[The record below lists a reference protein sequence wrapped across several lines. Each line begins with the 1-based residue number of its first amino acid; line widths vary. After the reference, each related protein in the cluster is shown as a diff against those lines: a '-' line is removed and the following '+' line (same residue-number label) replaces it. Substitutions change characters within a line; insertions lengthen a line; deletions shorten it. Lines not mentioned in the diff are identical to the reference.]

1 MICRSRRIVWIL
13 AFWLLAGGLGSA
25 PVLALESHQT
35 PSSDALPLDP
45 AVTKGRLDN
54 GLSYFLRVHRQPEKR
69 MALWLAVNA
78 GSMQE
83 DDDQQGLAHFLEH
96 MAFNGT
102 RRFRKQEIVDYLET
116 IGMRFGPDV
125 NAYTSFDETVYMLEV
140 PTDNPEYMEKAFLIL
155 HEWAQG
161 IVLDPEEVE
170 KERGVVLEERRASL
184 GAQSRIR
191 DQQFPVIFK
200 GSRYATRLPIGTEE
214 ILKTAQPEALKRFYR
229 DWYRPGLMAVI
240 AVGDFDGQEVEKAI
254 RERFSDLKGP
264 ENPRPRVV
272 HPVPPH
278 EETLVSIV
286 TDPEVPG
293 TSVSLLKKLPA
304 LPQNSRAAY
313 RQMVIE
319 RLFHAMLN
327 ARLEE
332 KRRTAAAPF
341 RFSMSQTVRSMVR
354 SADILVQ
361 AAMAKQDRIAESME
375 TLLTEAERATVHGFQ
390 PSELDRVKKEMLRG
404 YETSAREKDKVR
416 SRRYTSEIL
425 RHFLVGEGMPGID
438 YELKLLKELLPGI
451 DADALNVVAHE
462 WGRPG
467 NRVVTVTALEGTQVP
482 KQEALLA
489 LMDRGDR
496 KVEAY
501 QDQAKAGPLVPEP
514 PADGRIAEE
523 SRIPEL
529 GITVWKLSNGVQV
542 ILKPTDF
549 KNDEVLLSGF
559 SPGGHSLASDQDYP
573 SALYADSVVGT
584 GGAGGFSA
592 VELEKALAGKVV
604 QVSTSIFELEETV
617 RGRASPQDLETMLQ
631 LVYLRL
637 TAPRLDPDAIAAWKA
652 NALESV
658 RNRLVM
664 PQAVFGDRLQEVLSR
679 NHLRRRPP
687 TEESLGRM
695 DPEKALEIYR
705 ERFQD
710 ASDFTFVL
718 VGNLDLKALRGPL
731 LTYLGGLPSSR
742 RDEKWRDVGVQSP
755 KEVVRFEVKKGL
767 EPQSRVHL
775 QFLGEA
781 GWSRQSRH
789 DLTSL
794 ARVLSIR
801 LREVLREDM
810 GGTYGVR
817 VRSRLRRRP
826 TESYSFTISFGCA
839 PENVDQ
845 LVKAALD
852 EIEKLREHGVD
863 DEILVKVREGQIRSR
878 EVSLRRNGFW
888 LNRLAGHYRYGTDP
902 RLVLEYQP
910 LVESVTSDRMRDTL
924 SRYLNPER
932 YVMGVLN
939 PEKTAPAAD

>member
-25 PVLALESHQT
+25 AVPAVESHQS
-35 PSSDALPLDP
+35 PASDALPLDP

-54 GLSYFLRVHRQPEKR
+54 GLSYFVRVHRQPEKR

-161 IVLDPEEVE
+161 IVLDPDEVE

-200 GSRYATRLPIGTEE
+200 GSRYAQRLPIGTEE
-214 ILKTAQPEALKRFYR
+214 VLKAARPEDLKRFYR
-229 DWYRPGLMAVI
+229 DWYRPDLMAVI
-240 AVGDFDGQEVEKAI
+240 AVGDFDGKQVEKAI
-254 RERFSDLKGP
+254 RERFGDLTGP
-264 ENPRPRVV
+264 KNPRPRVI

-293 TSVSLLKKLPA
+293 TSVSLLKKLPS

-332 KRRTAAAPF
+332 KRRTATAPF

-361 AAMAKQDRIAESME
+361 AAMAKQDQIAQSME
-375 TLLTEAERATVHGFQ
+375 TLLTEVDRATVHGFQ
-390 PSELDRVKKEMLRG
+390 PSELERAKKEMLRG
-404 YETSAREKDKVR
+404 YETAAREKDKVR

-438 YELKLLKELLPGI
+438 YELELLKELLPGI
-451 DADALNVVAHE
+451 AADDLNAVARE

-467 NRVVTVTALEGTQVP
+467 SRVVTVTALEGTQVP
-482 KQEALLA
+482 DEEALLA
-489 LMDRGDR
+489 LMDRGGR

-514 PADGRIAEE
+514 PAAGSIAGE

-529 GITVWKLSNGVQV
+529 GVTVWKLSNGVRV
-542 ILKPTDF
+542 VLKPTDF
-549 KNDEVLLSGF
+549 KNDEILLSGF

-584 GGAGGFSA
+584 SGAGGFSA
-592 VELEKALAGKVV
+592 VELEKTLAGKVV
-604 QVSTSIFELEETV
+604 RVSTSIFELEETV
-617 RGRASPQDLETMLQ
+617 RGRASPQDMETMLQ
-631 LVYLRL
+631 LIYLRM

-664 PQAVFGDRLQEVLSR
+664 PQAVFGDRLQEVLSQ

-695 DPEKALEIYR
+695 DPQKALEIYR

-710 ASDFTFVL
+710 AGDFTFVL
-718 VGNLDLKALRGPL
+718 VGNLDLEALRGPL
-731 LTYLGGLPSSR
+731 LTYLGGLPTSR
-742 RDEKWRDVGVQSP
+742 REEVWRDVGVQSP
-755 KEVVRFEVKKGL
+755 KKSVRFKVNKGL
-767 EPQSRVHL
+767 EPKSRVHL
-775 QFLGEA
+775 QYLGEA
-781 GWSRQSRH
+781 SWSRQSRH

-817 VRSRLRRRP
+817 VRSRMRRRP
-826 TESYSFTISFGCA
+826 TESYTFTISFGCA
-839 PENVDQ
+839 PENVDP

-863 DEILVKVREGQIRSR
+863 DEILVKVREGQARSR
-878 EVSLRRNGFW
+878 EVALKRNGFW
-888 LNRLAGHYRYGTDP
+888 LNGLAGHYRYGTDP
-902 RLVLEYQP
+902 RLILDYRP

-924 SRYLNPER
+924 RQYLNPER

-939 PEKTAPAAD
+939 PEKTAPPAE

>member
-1 MICRSRRIVWIL
+1 
-13 AFWLLAGGLGSA
+13 
-25 PVLALESHQT
+25 
-35 PSSDALPLDP
+35 
-45 AVTKGRLDN
+45 
-54 GLSYFLRVHRQPEKR
+54 
-69 MALWLAVNA
+69 
-78 GSMQE
+78 
-83 DDDQQGLAHFLEH
+83 
-96 MAFNGT
+96 
-102 RRFRKQEIVDYLET
+102 
-116 IGMRFGPDV
+116 
-125 NAYTSFDETVYMLEV
+125 
-140 PTDNPEYMEKAFLIL
+140 
-155 HEWAQG
+155 
-161 IVLDPEEVE
+161 
-170 KERGVVLEERRASL
+170 
-184 GAQSRIR
+184 
-191 DQQFPVIFK
+191 
-200 GSRYATRLPIGTEE
+200 
-214 ILKTAQPEALKRFYR
+214 
-229 DWYRPGLMAVI
+229 
-240 AVGDFDGQEVEKAI
+240 
-254 RERFSDLKGP
+254 
-264 ENPRPRVV
+264 
-272 HPVPPH
+272 
-278 EETLVSIV
+278 
-286 TDPEVPG
+286 
-293 TSVSLLKKLPA
+293 
-304 LPQNSRAAY
+304 
-313 RQMVIE
+313 MVIE

-332 KRRTAAAPF
+332 KRRTATAPF

-361 AAMAKQDRIAESME
+361 AAMAKQDQIAESME
-375 TLLTEAERATVHGFQ
+375 TLLTEVERATVHGFQ

-438 YELKLLKELLPGI
+438 FELKLLKELLPGI
-451 DADALNVVAHE
+451 DADDLNAVARE

-467 NRVVTVTALEGTQVP
+467 SRVVTVTALEGTQVP

-501 QDQAKAGPLVPEP
+501 QDRAKAGPLVPEP
-514 PADGRIAEE
+514 PPPGRIAEE
-523 SRIPEL
+523 SGIPEL
-529 GITVWKLSNGVQV
+529 GVTVWKLSNGVRV

-549 KNDEVLLSGF
+549 KNDEILLSGF

-604 QVSTSIFELEETV
+604 RVSTSIFELEETV

-664 PQAVFGDRLQEVLSR
+664 PQAVFGDRLQEVLSQ

-718 VGNLDLKALRGPL
+718 VGNLDLEALRGPL
-731 LTYLGGLPSSR
+731 LTYVGGLPSSR
-742 RDEKWRDVGVQSP
+742 REEEWRDVGVQSSQ
-755 KEVVRFEVKKGL
+755 EVVRFEVKKGL
-767 EPQSRVHL
+767 EPKSRVHI
-775 QFLGEA
+775 QYLGEA
-781 GWSRQSRH
+781 GWSRQSQH

-826 TESYSFTISFGCA
+826 TESYTFTISFGCA

-852 EIEKLREHGVD
+852 ELGKIREHGVD
-863 DEILVKVREGQIRSR
+863 DEILVKVREGQVRSR
-878 EVSLRRNGFW
+878 EVSLKRNGFW

-902 RLVLEYQP
+902 RLILDYQP

-924 SRYLNPER
+924 RNYLNPER

-939 PEKTAPAAD
+939 PEKNAPAP

>member
-1 MICRSRRIVWIL
+1 MP
-13 AFWLLAGGLGSA
+13 GSCI
-25 PVLALESHQT
+25 
-35 PSSDALPLDP
+35 
-45 AVTKGRLDN
+45 
-54 GLSYFLRVHRQPEKR
+54 
-69 MALWLAVNA
+69 
-78 GSMQE
+78 
-83 DDDQQGLAHFLEH
+83 
-96 MAFNGT
+96 
-102 RRFRKQEIVDYLET
+102 RFRH
-116 IGMRFGPDV
+116 MRRPW
-125 NAYTSFDETVYMLEV
+125 S
-140 PTDNPEYMEKAFLIL
+140 
-155 HEWAQG
+155 
-161 IVLDPEEVE
+161 
-170 KERGVVLEERRASL
+170 AS
-184 GAQSRIR
+184 S
-191 DQQFPVIFK
+191 
-200 GSRYATRLPIGTEE
+200 
-214 ILKTAQPEALKRFYR
+214 
-229 DWYRPGLMAVI
+229 
-240 AVGDFDGQEVEKAI
+240 
-254 RERFSDLKGP
+254 
-264 ENPRPRVV
+264 
-272 HPVPPH
+272 
-278 EETLVSIV
+278 

-319 RLFHAMLN
+319 RLFHSMLN

-332 KRRTAAAPF
+332 KRRTATAPF
-341 RFSMSQTVRSMVR
+341 RFSISQTVRSMVR

-361 AAMAKQDRIAESME
+361 AAMAKQDQVAESME
-375 TLLTEAERATVHGFQ
+375 TLLTEVERATVHGFQ

-438 YELKLLKELLPGI
+438 FELKLLKELLPGI
-451 DADALNVVAHE
+451 DADDLNAVARE

-467 NRVVTVTALEGTQVP
+467 SRVVTVTALEGTQVP

-501 QDQAKAGPLVPEP
+501 EDRAKAGPLVPEP
-514 PADGRIAEE
+514 PPAGRIAGE
-523 SRIPEL
+523 SGIPEL
-529 GITVWKLSNGVQV
+529 GVTVWKLSNGVRV

-592 VELEKALAGKVV
+592 VELDKALAGKVV
-604 QVSTSIFELEETV
+604 RVSTSIFELEETV

-664 PQAVFGDRLQEVLSR
+664 PQAVFGDRLQEVLSQ

-718 VGNLDLKALRGPL
+718 VGNLDLEALRGPL

-742 RDEKWRDVGVQSP
+742 RDEQWRDVGVQSP
-755 KEVVRFEVKKGL
+755 KEMVRFEVKKGL
-767 EPQSRVHL
+767 ESKSRVHI

-781 GWSRQSRH
+781 GWSRQSQH

-817 VRSRLRRRP
+817 VQSRLRRRP
-826 TESYSFTISFGCA
+826 TESYTFTISFGCA
-839 PENVDQ
+839 PENVDE

-852 EIEKLREHGVD
+852 EIGKIREQGVD
-863 DEILVKVREGQIRSR
+863 DEILVKVREGQVRSR
-878 EVSLRRNGFW
+878 EVSLKRNGFW

-902 RLVLEYQP
+902 RLILDYQP

-924 SRYLNPER
+924 RKYLNPER

-939 PEKTAPAAD
+939 PEKNAPAP